1 MQLAFVTS
9 LASSVRINITK
20 YCRITYIILDFT
32 ELDHYW
38 MLTWLT
44 VCSFARSFICK
55 TQSDSL

>member
-9 LASSVRINITK
+9 LASSVKSNITI
-20 YCRITYIILDFT
+20 YYRITEIILDFT

-44 VCSFARSFICK
+44 VCYLSEVSFVRLGQIP
-55 TQSDSL
+55 